1 MEKLISRAGP
11 NGESRAQTVT
21 SDQEKRLLH
30 QLREITRVMREGR
43 FIDRPTPEQE
53 AEEASPTEDWEGYP
67 EETYP
72 IHDLSDGVR
81 RRPETILVDFPD
93 PQEPSA
99 EEIAERME
107 LPEEEEAG
115 RLGREMPAKPRAP
128 EDGAAAPGGPR
139 PETCSCCF
147 PAQED
152 PAVLAEHAGFGADGP
167 SEREEGAREEPG
179 IGAARACV
187 GGALRRRS
195 PQGSE

>member
-1 MEKLISRAGP
+1 MASSAVRRVALASGLVLAASLLLPKAFLSRGKP
-11 NGESRAQTVT
+11 
-21 SDQEKRLLH
+21 QE
-30 QLREITRVMREGR
+30 
-43 FIDRPTPEQE
+43 PPP
-53 AEEASPTEDWEGYP
+53 APEGYP

>member
-1 MEKLISRAGP
+1 MSGSWGPARWPRAFPGDGTAVGP
-11 NGESRAQTVT
+11 APRSLLGWDGCSLRSVPSLTLYLGGSDIVVRLRAV
-21 SDQEKRLLH
+21 
-30 QLREITRVMREGR
+30 
-43 FIDRPTPEQE
+43 F
-53 AEEASPTEDWEGYP
+53 SPGYP